1 VNESTRETF
10 DSDLCKKYKRQSLF
24 IESNDEWKFIKKLIT
39 EASFEFIAEMKVN
52 NTVGLKVLLDG
63 VERFGKINPKLIY
76 DKYLKDY
83 QIHRD
88 NNAPCKRYA
97 IVAHWP
103 ELSGSNCI
111 VRFHAYFYPS
121 LNLSIFLLLKSK
133 LLHLKLVIFHGNKE
147 ITRRLKAMKFVDRKL
162 PNGIVSI
169 SVQSISCTELKN
181 HIWHVICKRHC
192 FPYLEETTI
201 TTRDFTVYG
210 RGIIN

>member
-1 VNESTRETF
+1 MVNESTRETF
-10 DSDLCKKYKRQSLF
+10 DSDLCKKYKRHSLF

-103 ELSGSNCI
+103 ELS
-111 VRFHAYFYPS
+111 
-121 LNLSIFLLLKSK
+121 
-133 LLHLKLVIFHGNKE
+133 E

-210 RGIIN
+210 RGYLAENFWISSASISYTASCCLRQKMLLILLMYYYYS

>member
-10 DSDLCKKYKRQSLF
+10 DSDLCRKYERHSLF

-39 EASFEFIAEMKVN
+39 KASFEFIAEMKVN

-97 IVAHWP
+97 IVAHWL
-103 ELSGSNCI
+103 ELS
-111 VRFHAYFYPS
+111 A
-121 LNLSIFLLLKSK
+121 K
-133 LLHLKLVIFHGNKE
+133 LVHLKLVIFHGNKE

-162 PNGIVSI
+162 PNGTVSI